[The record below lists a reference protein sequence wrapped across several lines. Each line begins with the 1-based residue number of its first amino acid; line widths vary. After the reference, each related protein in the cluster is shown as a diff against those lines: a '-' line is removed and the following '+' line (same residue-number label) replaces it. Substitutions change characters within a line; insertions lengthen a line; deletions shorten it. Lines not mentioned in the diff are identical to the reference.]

1 MIKHVCMIHANL
13 HQKKNGALAGLEKH
27 ILPLFKKINSLH
39 TAEAQLYLHL
49 GSVQR
54 FNPTPSSSDN
64 NTQAISGKSCC

>member
-1 MIKHVCMIHANL
+1 MSVWYMQIYTK
-13 HQKKNGALAGLEKH
+13 KKNGALAGLEKH

-39 TAEAQLYLHL
+39 TAEAKLYLHL